1 MSLGPGTLCGA
12 LSRLE
17 SRGLIEAM
25 PSAERRQPYRLTAPG
40 AAVLV
45 AQLRSLETV
54 AATGLARLAQA

>member
-1 MSLGPGTLCGA
+1 
-12 LSRLE
+12 LE